1 MKLYYSPH
9 ACSLSPHIVLREI
22 GAAFDLVQVDLASKQ
37 TVDGRDFLA
46 INPKGQIP
54 ALELDDGAVLTEGVA
69 IAQYLADT
77 HPNAGLIPA
86 AGTIE
91 RARVQETLNFVSS
104 ELHKAFGPLFNPATA
119 EDGRE
124 AAMAQVSGKLDLL
137 EAQLAD
143 GREWLAGAT
152 FSPADTYAF
161 VVTRWT
167 GFQGIALD
175 RWPHVQAWLGRVEA
189 RPAVQ
194 AALAAEG

>member
-22 GAAFDLVQVDLASKQ
+22 GAEFAPVQVDLATKQ
-37 TVDGRDFLA
+37 TADGGDFLA
-46 INPKGQIP
+46 VNPKGQIP
-54 ALELDDGAVLTEGVA
+54 TLELDDGTVLTEGVA
-69 IAQYLADT
+69 IVLHLADS
-77 HPNAGLIPA
+77 HPEAGLVPA

-91 RARVQETLNFVSS
+91 RARVHETLNFVSS
-104 ELHKAFGPLFNPATA
+104 ELHKAFGPLFNPATS
-119 EDGRE
+119 EVGRE
-124 AAMAQVSGKLDLL
+124 AAKAQVSAKLDLL
-137 EAQLAD
+137 DAQLAD
-143 GREWLAGAT
+143 GRAWLAGPN

>member
-22 GAAFDLVQVDLASKQ
+22 GAEFDLVQVDLATKQ
-37 TVDGRDFLA
+37 TADGGDFLA
-46 INPKGQIP
+46 VNPKGQIP
-54 ALELDDGAVLTEGVA
+54 TLELDDGTVLTEGVA
-69 IAQYLADT
+69 IVLHLADS
-77 HPNAGLIPA
+77 HPEAELVPA

-104 ELHKAFGPLFNPATA
+104 ELHKAFGPLFNPATTA
-119 EDGRE
+119 EGR
-124 AAMAQVSGKLDLL
+124 AAAAVQVAAKLDLL

-143 GREWLAGAT
+143 GRAWLAGAN

-175 RWPHVQAWLGRVEA
+175 RWPQVQAWLARVAA

-194 AALAAEG
+194 VALAAEG

>member
-22 GAAFDLVQVDLASKQ
+22 GADFDLVQVDLGTKQ
-37 TVDGRDFLA
+37 TSDGRDFRA
-46 INPKGQIP
+46 VNPKGQIP
-54 ALELDDGAVLTEGVA
+54 ALELDDGTVLTEGVA
-69 IAQYLADT
+69 IVLHLGDT
-77 HPNAGLIPA
+77 HAAAGLVPA

-104 ELHKAFGPLFNPATA
+104 ELHKAFGPLFNPATTA
-119 EDGRE
+119 EGRE
-124 AAMAQVSGKLDLL
+124 AAKAQVAAKLDLM

-143 GREWLAGAT
+143 GRAWLAGAG

-161 VVTRWT
+161 AVTRWA
-167 GFQGIALD
+167 GFQDIALD
-175 RWPHVQAWLGRVEA
+175 RWPHVQAWLARVEA

-194 AALAAEG
+194 AALAAES

>member
-22 GAAFDLVQVDLASKQ
+22 GAAFDLVQVDLGSKQ
-37 TVDGRDFLA
+37 TADGRDFLA
-46 INPKGQIP
+46 VNPKGQIP

-69 IAQYLADT
+69 IVQYLADT

-104 ELHKAFGPLFNPATA
+104 ELHKAFGPLFNPATS

-124 AAMAQVSGKLDLL
+124 AAKAVVSGKLDLL

-143 GREWLAGAT
+143 GREWLAGAN

-194 AALAAEG
+194 VALTAEG

>member
-22 GAAFDLVQVDLASKQ
+22 GADFDLVRVDLATKK
-37 TVDGRDFLA
+37 TEDGRDFLSV
-46 INPKGQIP
+46 NPKGQIP
-54 ALELDDGAVLTEGVA
+54 TLELDDGTVLTEGVA
-69 IAQYLADT
+69 IVLHLADS
-77 HPNAGLIPA
+77 HSQAGLVPA

-104 ELHKAFGPLFNPATA
+104 ELHKAFGPLFNPATS
-119 EDGRE
+119 EEGRE
-124 AAMAQVSGKLDLL
+124 AAKAQVSGKLDLV

-143 GREWLAGAT
+143 GREWLAGAH

-167 GFQGIALD
+167 GFQDITLD
-175 RWPHVQAWLGRVEA
+175 RWPHVQAWLGRVDA